1 MTSTSTPVLGSVHEV
16 LGVLAVFAVVT
27 GLSACEGASDE
38 APATTSVAKARQAVI
53 GGRTS
58 GSTENATVYL
68 ESVIGDAG
76 DRLRCSGT
84 LIAPNIVITA
94 RHCLIVDRIDLFCNS
109 DGELSDPTKRGTDLR
124 NVPPRDVHVR
134 YGANESE
141 FVTAVGSQIFT
152 PVELTVCK
160 NDVGLVVLDR
170 PLAESYV
177 PLRIDT
183 IQLGDEFRLTGWGY
197 TADGQTALPEQRRS
211 LDGITVT
218 EVGPGLIAA
227 GTFAIPGDTG
237 CHGDSGAGA
246 WFGDAIGGTYS
257 RIEGSGCEIVQ
268 GRNVFMMLAPQK
280 LLIERA
286 FEAAGQ
292 HPWYAGQPAPWAS
305 QAGAACSTND
315 GCISG
320 RCNQGVCATTP
331 DADAGS
337 EVESSSGAAPADNQ
351 GGCVVS
357 RHHGSSDA
365 GALVV
370 VVGILVYVHRRRC
383 AWRWKPLPQGHLDQS
398 TDRVL

>member
-1 MTSTSTPVLGSVHEV
+1 MTSSLTRVLTSP
-16 LGVLAVFAVVT
+16 LALVT
-27 GLSACEGASDE
+27 LV
-38 APATTSVAKARQAVI
+38 TSVTALIACSDGSEDMSPSTRAVGRARQAII
-53 GGRTS
+53 GGRPSTS
-58 GSTENATVYL
+58 AENATVYV
-68 ESVIGDAG
+68 ETVIGDSG
-76 DRLRCSGT
+76 DRLKCSGT
-84 LIAPNIVITA
+84 LVAPNVVITA
-94 RHCLIVDRIDLFCNS
+94 RHCLIVDRIELFCNS

-124 NVPPRDVHVR
+124 NVPAGDVHVR

-141 FVTAVGSQIFT
+141 FVTAVGSRIFT

-160 NDVGLVVLDR
+160 NDLGLVVLDR
-170 PLAESYV
+170 PLAQSYV
-177 PLRIDT
+177 PLRIDS
-183 IQLGDEFRLTGWGY
+183 IQLGEAFRLTGWGF
-197 TADGQTALPEQRRS
+197 TADGQSALPDQRRS

-218 EVGPGLIAA
+218 EVGPGLIPA

-286 FEAAGQ
+286 FEAAEQ
-292 HPWYAGQPAPWAS
+292 HPWYAGQPAPWAA
-305 QAGAACSTND
+305 QDGAACSTND

-320 RCNQGVCATTP
+320 RCNEGVCVA
-331 DADAGS
+331 AAVSDAGA
-337 EVESSSGAAPADNQ
+337 EADSSLGAAPTDKQ

-357 RHHGSSDA
+357 RHHGSS
-365 GALVV
+365 GGEVFV
-370 VVGILVYVHRRRC
+370 FVVGVLIYVHRRRC